1 METLGAVHT
10 GAADDDEHKSF
21 KHSCV
26 CPERCFY
33 ALQRNAP
40 VRREA
45 MVQWEPHVSLRDA
58 YWAAARIE
66 LGASV
71 MMAMLLLW
79 LLYVLVIN
87 QTP

>member
-40 VRREA
+40 VRRA
-45 MVQWEPHVSLRDA
+45 SA
-58 YWAAARIE
+58 IE
-66 LGASV
+66 RQQRQYSILTMTPFV
-71 MMAMLLLW
+71 LPLLLW